1 MAESE
6 TGVPSPEHLPK
17 RAEMVA
23 LHTRMTVSGEA
34 LNPEKKLEEIKEEN
48 LGNLDQTILAATNSS
63 TRERYKYWQE
73 MASSDSSLASLE
85 EAQKLE
91 EQKKIWRRL
100 MVERFK
106 AEKNQPL
113 VDKLKAKKT
122 IGGIN
127 FEEEFSEETATQIY
141 KRYFEGQKQ
150 GNQEEVLVI
159 KDGQQEKLVIPSNL
173 NQFIEDVIT
182 AYQGNLEAIEQDLE
196 AIVWYAGIFGNQ
208 IANKVI
214 FEIIRTK
221 LILADKT
228 KKQKLINQAN
238 ANDRRNTLTPT
249 EKDFC
254 QWLWEGTKME
264 RKKTSLSSPSSA
276 PAEEPQVVAGP
287 EKPSPPL
294 QAEKLPETSA
304 PVREE
309 DINTLMRQLNVDP
322 SRRDEAFAKLT
333 DPQKRAVAKA
343 LLERAGGDIQRVPEW
358 ARPYLPPKSSTKA
371 AEQNDEESNNSQL
384 PPWLLEIKKNIGE
397 KATLWG
403 HGLVKQEVAEKI
415 LKNGLWAKGEMLE
428 STAIPLE
435 IKPELISLFQNW
447 PHLNASYVVLI
458 SVPHM
463 PEEIREKYKI
473 SPSKWVNEIIF
484 CHFIPEDQRLGE
496 EMNDFPYAV
505 PPELI
510 IGYYKKSGEFVPNP
524 SFNLEAGLK
533 KMIDKIAKNNV
544 S

>member
-6 TGVPSPEHLPK
+6 TGIPSPERLPT

-23 LHTRMTVSGEA
+23 LHTRMAVSGEA
-34 LNPEKKLEEIKEEN
+34 LNPETKLEDIKEEN
-48 LGNLDQTILAATNSS
+48 LGNLEQTIKAAANSS
-63 TRERYKYWQE
+63 TRERNAYWERKWQE

-106 AEKNQPL
+106 AENNQPL
-113 VDKLKAKKT
+113 VAKLKAKKT

-127 FEEEFSEETATQIY
+127 FEEEFSEETAAQIY

-150 GNQEEVLVI
+150 GDQEEVLVI

-173 NQFIEDVIT
+173 NQFIDDIIE

-196 AIVWYAGIFGNQ
+196 AIVWCAGIFGNQ
-208 IANKVI
+208 MANKVI

-221 LILADKT
+221 LILANET
-228 KKQKLINQAN
+228 KKQELIQQAN
-238 ANDRRNTLTPT
+238 ANDRRNTLTKT

-276 PAEEPQVVAGP
+276 PAEELQVAASP
-287 EKPSPPL
+287 ERPT
-294 QAEKLPETSA
+294 AEKSQETSA
-304 PVREE
+304 PVGEE

-343 LLERAGGDIQRVPEW
+343 LLERAGGDIQQVPEW
-358 ARPYLPPKSSTKA
+358 ARPYLSSKSSA

-397 KATLWG
+397 RATLWG
-403 HGLVKQEVAEKI
+403 HGLVNQEVVERI
-415 LKNGLWAKGEMLE
+415 LKNGLWAKGEILQ

-435 IKPELISLFQNW
+435 IKPELISLLQNW
-447 PHLNASYVVLI
+447 PHLNAPYVVLI
-458 SVPHM
+458 SVPHI
-463 PEEIREKYKI
+463 PEEIREKYEI

-484 CHFIPEDQRLGE
+484 CHFIPEDQRVGE

-524 SFNLEAGLK
+524 SFNLEAGLQ
-533 KMIDKIAKNNV
+533 KMIAKISA